1 MPFRGKK
8 IWRIYQGIP
17 VHFVHCMPFGHLKG
31 IYKMEKLYIALATGV
46 LVWYA
51 KSCYEQAILTKLAA
65 IKLRTNTLHFRRK
78 MIEHNLSFL
87 LTVGEKWVK
96 EITSCKGDVN
106 KILQIEE
113 RQKEYLQ
120 KKISELDTKEDSTKE
135 LLGHIDTIIA
145 NITKLEE
152 KSGLKAYDMMSDE
165 LDKSLD
171 RMFDGKTYISDAE
184 AAHLGIYCSNQAYEL
199 KMLFAE
205 IQETTKF
212 AIFDAVVN
220 ADEKD
225 KKEGDY
231 FQFLEKLI
239 WKGMLMSRCI
249 VNIERN
255 VEPICSQSNLNIAIR
270 KFFDIF

>member
-1 MPFRGKK
+1 
-8 IWRIYQGIP
+8 
-17 VHFVHCMPFGHLKG
+17 
-31 IYKMEKLYIALATGV
+31 MEKFYIALATGV

-65 IKLRTNTLHFRRK
+65 IKLRTNILHFRRK
-78 MIEHNLSFL
+78 MVEHNLSFL

-96 EITSCKGDVN
+96 EIISCKGDVN
-106 KILQIEE
+106 KILQIED
-113 RQKEYLQ
+113 RQREYLK
-120 KKISELDTKEDSTKE
+120 KKISELNTNDDSTKE
-135 LLGHIDTIIA
+135 LLGHINTVIT
-145 NITKLEE
+145 NVTKLEE
-152 KSGLKAYDMMSDE
+152 KSGLKAYDIMSDGM
-165 LDKSLD
+165 DKSLD
-171 RMFDGKTYISDAE
+171 RVFDGKTYISDAE

-205 IQETTKF
+205 VQETTKF
-212 AIFDAVVN
+212 AILDAVIN

-225 KKEGDY
+225 EKDEKEGDY
-231 FQFLEKLI
+231 FQFLEKII

-255 VEPICSQSNLNIAIR
+255 VEPVCNRSNLSIAVT